1 MTNQATLDKLV
12 SLRLWGMKNA
22 FTTYLETSADLTA
35 DELTAQLTEA
45 ESVHRQNLKVARLL
59 KNAHF
64 RYPVQIADIDFD
76 PKRGLD
82 KNLFMRLTG
91 GTLIG
96 SKENLII
103 TGATGVGKSFLASA
117 IGHRACML
125 GYKTMY
131 FNTRKLF
138 HALHAAQADG
148 TYLKVISKIEKQDLL
163 ILDDFGLH
171 PLDLNARQALLE
183 IIEDRHQKRSTI
195 ITSQLPVSSW
205 HPIIGENAIA
215 DAILDRLVHAAHRI
229 ELKGGSLRKKT
240 EIQRLIFYFCSLKSF
255 LSPWHN

>member
-12 SLRLWGMKNA
+12 ALRLWGMKNA
-22 FTTYLETSADLTA
+22 FGTYLETAGELSAE
-35 DELTAQLTEA
+35 ELMAQLTEA
-45 ESVHRQNLKVARLL
+45 EWLHRHNLRINRLL

-64 RYPVQIADIDFD
+64 RYPVQIADVDFNTT
-76 PKRGLD
+76 RGLD
-82 KNLFMRLTG
+82 KVLFLKLTG
-91 GTLIG
+91 GALIQA
-96 SKENLII
+96 KENLII

-117 IGHRACML
+117 IGHQACML

-138 HALHAAQADG
+138 HTLHAALADDG
-148 TYLKVISKIEKQDLL
+148 YLKLIAKIEKQDLL

-171 PLDLNARQALLE
+171 PLDQHARQALLE

-195 ITSQLPVSSW
+195 ITSQLPVNQW

-215 DAILDRLVHAAHRI
+215 DAILDRLVHVAHRI
-229 ELKGGSLRKKT
+229 ELKGESLRKKQKT
-240 EIQRLIFYFCSLKSF
+240 
-255 LSPWHN
+255 NN

>member
-1 MTNQATLDKLV
+1 MTNQATLDKFV
-12 SLRLWGMKNA
+12 SLRLLGMKNA

-35 DELTAQLTEA
+35 DELVAQLAEA
-45 ESVHRQNLKVARLL
+45 ETIHRQNLRVARLL
-59 KNAHF
+59 KNARF

-76 PKRGLD
+76 PQRGLD

-91 GTLIG
+91 GTLIE

-117 IGHRACML
+117 IGHQACML
-125 GYKTMY
+125 GFKTMY

-138 HALHAAQADG
+138 HVLNAALADDS
-148 TYLKVISKIEKQDLL
+148 YLKLIAKIEKHDLL

-171 PLDLNARQALLE
+171 PLDKNARQALLE

-195 ITSQLPVSSW
+195 ITSQLPVSAW

-215 DAILDRLVHAAHRI
+215 DAILDRLVHQAHRI
-229 ELKGGSLRKKT
+229 ELKGESFRKK
-240 EIQRLIFYFCSLKSF
+240 QKSKE
-255 LSPWHN
+255 